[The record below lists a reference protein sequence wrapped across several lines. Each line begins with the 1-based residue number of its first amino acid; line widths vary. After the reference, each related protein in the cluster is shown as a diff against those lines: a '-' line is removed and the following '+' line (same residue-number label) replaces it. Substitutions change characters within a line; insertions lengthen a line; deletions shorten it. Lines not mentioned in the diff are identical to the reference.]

1 MDGACGG
8 ALRRCVRR
16 RTAEARCGGA
26 CGGVL
31 RRRARVDSR
40 MPAGAVTRSV
50 AQRATCAPDSHERSG
65 ADGGGLT

>member
-1 MDGACGG
+1 MDGAC
-8 ALRRCVRR
+8 RD
-16 RTAEARCGGA
+16 
-26 CGGVL
+26 VL

-40 MPAGAVTRSV
+40 MPAGAVTRNV